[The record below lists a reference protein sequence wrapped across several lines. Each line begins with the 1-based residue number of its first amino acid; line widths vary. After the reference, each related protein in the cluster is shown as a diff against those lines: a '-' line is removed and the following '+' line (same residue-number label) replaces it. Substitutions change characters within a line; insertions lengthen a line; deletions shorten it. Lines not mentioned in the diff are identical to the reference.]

1 MIIVLFSLPSA
12 RFLAP
17 FINGNLALAIDSAS
31 LKAKIKTNTK
41 TKETWIFSSHSKRPP
56 QPQQSHCLLS
66 QLASLDLTLTLC
78 FINTYSRRKEMLQ
91 MRRHI
96 TSWLI
101 GLFANTSPVW
111 ITIMVN
117 FNISIESLFSVI
129 SNLPNWMLI
138 KKIVFA
144 FTSGH
149 HTLCR
154 ISANRSQFALHCEF
168 VPILARIAKFFV
180 AQSPQGASMSSLAAR
195 AALYLPS

>member
-1 MIIVLFSLPSA
+1 MFSSLSHKWK
-12 RFLAP
+12 FSV
-17 FINGNLALAIDSAS
+17 DSAS

-78 FINTYSRRKEMLQ
+78 FINTYSRRKKMLQ

-117 FNISIESLFSVI
+117 FNISIQSLFSVI

-138 KKIVFA
+138 KR
-144 FTSGH
+144 
-149 HTLCR
+149 L
-154 ISANRSQFALHCEF
+154 
-168 VPILARIAKFFV
+168 
-180 AQSPQGASMSSLAAR
+180 SSLLHLAIILCAEF
-195 AALYLPS
+195 LQIGPNLLFIVNLCQFLPELQNFLSLNPHKEHPGLL